1 MVPNVLSCLVCQ
13 NFLFFCKVL
22 LSRLSMRMIK
32 YFGSCCFGLS
42 RQISALWLQIYQIIS
57 KFWIKRTKI
66 INLRLFFVL
75 LWYFK
80 NCQLCA
86 IQTLVANLTVLIWN
100 DASNLFLSAWFS
112 KNLCWGGGLVS
123 QKLANEI
130 ICFNKKIKT
139 HLNHCF
145 PVFKFEKIFHL
156 RLFFVQIWGYEK
168 SLGLLRSSFCIHWT
182 NFLWCWNFTVSLL
195 CVAIYPAMLWL

>member
-1 MVPNVLSCLVCQ
+1 MSGFSLNKRNCKRSLRFFVAVCSIFFCVFFFFLITFFSFCVFKKNCFLKLVPNVLSCLVCQ

-66 INLRLFFVL
+66 INLRLFFLL

-86 IQTLVANLTVLIWN
+86 IQTLVANLTVLI
-100 DASNLFLSAWFS
+100 
-112 KNLCWGGGLVS
+112 
-123 QKLANEI
+123 
-130 ICFNKKIKT
+130 
-139 HLNHCF
+139 
-145 PVFKFEKIFHL
+145 
-156 RLFFVQIWGYEK
+156 
-168 SLGLLRSSFCIHWT
+168 
-182 NFLWCWNFTVSLL
+182 
-195 CVAIYPAMLWL
+195 